1 MSVFRIREFFLCT
14 DPDAYPGYFPVW
26 GDYRCPRPGLDLLFF
41 LQVGDTGS
49 QPMRFPHFSF
59 VVGIREFSLDPQSV
73 DFLLSGSALFIRVGP
88 LLFQQSKYPY
98 ALLTLLPCVIARD
111 QGGGGGRRRQ
121 RRRRRGLRGGG
132 GGGGGGRHPRGRRG

>member
-1 MSVFRIREFFLCT
+1 
-14 DPDAYPGYFPVW
+14 
-26 GDYRCPRPGLDLLFF
+26 
-41 LQVGDTGS
+41 
-49 QPMRFPHFSF
+49 MRLPHFLF
-59 VVGIREFSLDPQSV
+59 GVGIREFSLDPQSV

-88 LLFQQSKYPY
+88 LLFQQPKYPY

-132 GGGGGGRHPRGRRG
+132 GGGGGRRHPRGRRGHRGGSGRGRIRGEGRLYSKVWTTVSPPGTTLLLG